1 MPDLPVRDEETPSHS
16 VSEPEWYRKQR
27 SLERRTRLGVLSL
40 AVPAAVAV
48 TWLFVVRQLPVRP
61 PVEAVLNTVA
71 LVLIFA
77 SIAGSAYLYLQTGF
91 KHSLFSPAETFYEP
105 QASGESSAAIRLK
118 TDVDTQRLAALAPE
132 DEHLRDI
139 SRYGDDI
146 TRQLSDAVDY
156 QGRRNNLNLGVG
168 FFITLIG
175 IGVLVYFVQQYRDID
190 PAKPWAVLNFVPR
203 LSLVLL
209 IEFFAYFFLNLY
221 RTGLT
226 EVKYL
231 QNELTN
237 VRMRSLGLRTAIR
250 EGDKE
255 SAAHI
260 MKAFGD
266 TDRNASSPLLVSA
279 KTNTEA
285 VLKTAQEALRL
296 AGKVANNKSD

>member
-1 MPDLPVRDEETPSHS
+1 MSDLPPRDDETTSHDP
-16 VSEPEWYRKQR
+16 SEPEWYKKQR

-48 TWLFVVRQLPVRP
+48 TWFFVVRELPLSPSVY
-61 PVEAVLNTVA
+61 AASNIVA

-77 SIAGSAYLYLQTGF
+77 SMAGSAYLYLQTGF
-91 KHSLFSPAETFYEP
+91 KHSLFSPSDTFHER
-105 QASGESSAAIRLK
+105 QASDESSGAIRLK
-118 TDVDTQRLAALAPE
+118 TDVSTQRLSAAFATE

-139 SRYGDDI
+139 SRYGDNI

-156 QGRRNNLNLGVG
+156 QGRRNNLNLGFGV
-168 FFITLIG
+168 FITLIG

-221 RTGLT
+221 RSGLT

-237 VRMRSLGLRTAIR
+237 VRMRTLGLRTAIR

-255 SAAHI
+255 SAAQI

-266 TDRNASSPLLVSA
+266 TDRNATPPLLVG

-285 VLKTAQEALRL
+285 ILKTAQEALRL
-296 AGKVANNKSD
+296 AGKVASDKSD